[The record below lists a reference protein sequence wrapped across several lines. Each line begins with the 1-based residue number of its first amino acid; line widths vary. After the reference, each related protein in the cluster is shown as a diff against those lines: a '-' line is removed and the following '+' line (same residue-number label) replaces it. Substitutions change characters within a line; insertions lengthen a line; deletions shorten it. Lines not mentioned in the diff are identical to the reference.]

1 MLTDRQNWKL
11 EPRTE
16 AMIRLKYATILY
28 EETEN
33 TLEAE
38 TTLSNGVSPSEFS
51 HRTPLMNQS
60 YRSMSAIE

>member
-16 AMIRLKYATILY
+16 AKIRLKYATILY

-51 HRTPLMNQS
+51 TGHR
-60 YRSMSAIE
+60 

>member
-38 TTLSNGVSPSEFS
+38 TTLSNGVSPFEFS
-51 HRTPLMNQS
+51 TGHR
-60 YRSMSAIE
+60 